1 MKLMIDTNADSKEDL
16 LAAKQLLES
25 VLAKRGIVSQSS
37 SSYSSQSSSD
47 DRLQRKLAKAQAKQE
62 SAAPVMDMFGS
73 TQSETKSEPE
83 AVPVM
88 DMFGSNEPS
97 STPDY
102 SSSHEPEEDEPQVQ
116 ILPY

>member
-1 MKLMIDTNADSKEDL
+1 MIDTNADSKEDL

-25 VLAKRGIVSQSS
+25 VLAKRGVTSS
-37 SSYSSQSSSD
+37 NQTTSSD

-62 SAAPVMDMFGS
+62 SAAPAMDMFGS
-73 TQSETKSEPE
+73 NPTQSQSESQPESE

-88 DMFGSNEPS
+88 DMFGSSEPS
-97 STPDY
+97 SNTDY
-102 SSSHEPEEDEPQVQ
+102 SETRETDEDDENSNIR